1 MYEYRKLK
9 GRIVEKFGT
18 QEKFAQHIGKSTVTV
33 SQKLNCIK
41 GFSQKDIEEWAAALD
56 IPKEEYASYFF
67 T

>member
-41 GFSQKDIEEWAAALD
+41 GFSQKDIEEWAVELD

>member
-18 QEKFAQHIGKSTVTV
+18 QEKFAQYIGKSTVTV
-33 SQKLNCIK
+33 SQKLNCVK

-56 IPKEEYASYFF
+56 IAKEDYPSYFF
-67 T
+67 A

>member
-33 SQKLNCIK
+33 SQKLNCYK
-41 GFSQKDIEEWAAALD
+41 GFSQKDIEEWAKALD
-56 IPKEEYASYFF
+56 ISKNEYSAYFF
-67 T
+67 A